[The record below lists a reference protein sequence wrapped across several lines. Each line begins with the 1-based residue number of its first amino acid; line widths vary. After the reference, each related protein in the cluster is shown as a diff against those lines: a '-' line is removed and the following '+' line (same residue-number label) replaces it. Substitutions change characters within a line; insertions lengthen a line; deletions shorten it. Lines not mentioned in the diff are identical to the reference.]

1 MAKAGKIR
9 RIYLT
14 TTSGEPAVTTN
25 TWISGETSNSLNINR
40 ATIGFSDK
48 SSEWDD
54 FMAGKGSWDASANFN
69 LDNSSTAKQKEML
82 QALVAGTKVKI
93 FIGELADGEQSDGV
107 AGDALITSISESSE
121 QDGIVSRDIS
131 FQGCGA
137 PTPVYPS

>member
-1 MAKAGKIR
+1 
-9 RIYLT
+9 
-14 TTSGEPAVTTN
+14 
-25 TWISGETSNSLNINR
+25 
-40 ATIGFSDK
+40 
-48 SSEWDD
+48 
-54 FMAGKGSWDASANFN
+54 
-69 LDNSSTAKQKEML
+69 ML